1 MITNTPT
8 RTIMFLANET
18 HINNVI
24 STLTEEHFIAWYT
37 KCCEPEDF
45 KMVFV
50 FAIGSSS
57 TPVTI
62 WPIFAIDQRH
72 VSLLDNTK
80 QINSITTTTYDEA
93 MFRRSE
99 AISMKA
105 YLDQHAPKFKSDL
118 NSNTSYRFAGY
129 LNAEQQAEND
139 IS

>member
-1 MITNTPT
+1 
-8 RTIMFLANET
+8 MFLANET

-24 STLTEEHFIAWYT
+24 STLTDQHFIAWYT
-37 KCCEPEDF
+37 KYCDPESYR
-45 KMVFV
+45 MIVA

-57 TPVTI
+57 TPVVT
-62 WPIFAIDQRH
+62 WPIFAIDQQH
-72 VSLLDNTK
+72 MSLLNNTN

-99 AISMKA
+99 AISMKT
-105 YLDQHAPKFKSDL
+105 YLDQYAPKFKFDL
-118 NSNTSYRFAGY
+118 NSNTSYRFVGY